1 MVQTRPLESGKT
13 LGGMRMTTSP
23 EDGIDVVVVEHGGL
37 REITA
42 TALPHAGEDLASLLL
57 RLSRVWGDLGAEFL
71 IMRVFGNSDAFP
83 SCTKTLREFYG
94 PIDWPVVHIQGG
106 SCFGQ
111 EVAGIQVHAV
121 ADVRVDTI
129 RSDGRPVGRVFEDD
143 FARYCVLGN
152 LHSSDPSRS
161 RETQTRDTIEQMM
174 EVLDSAGMDI
184 HNLAR
189 TWFFIDDILGWYPAF
204 NRVRSEIYSAEG
216 VFDRYVPASTG
227 IGGCNPG
234 GTAVLASAL
243 GVQGKEAGVT
253 VREIPSPLQCP
264 AVDYGSSFS
273 RAAELVTPDCRSVF
287 VSGTA
292 SIDSE
297 GVSANQGDVDAQIAH
312 TLEIVGAILKSRKMD
327 FTDVTRGNAYFKDP
341 AGATFLERHGSRHG
355 LPASRVVISHC
366 DVCRDDLLFELEV
379 NAVKAE
385 EAV

>member
-1 MVQTRPLESGKT
+1 VGVP
-13 LGGMRMTTSP
+13 TST
-23 EDGIDVVVVEHGGL
+23 EDGIDVVFLEHGGL
-37 REITA
+37 REIIA
-42 TALPHAGEDLASLLL
+42 TALPRAGDDLASLLH
-57 RLSRVWGDLGAEFL
+57 RLGRVWRDLGAELL
-71 IMRVFGNSDAFP
+71 IMRVFGSSDAFP
-83 SCTKTLREFYG
+83 SCTKILRELFG
-94 PIDWPVVHIQGG
+94 PMDWPLVCVQGG

-111 EVAGIQVHAV
+111 DVAGIQLHAV
-121 ADVRVDTI
+121 AGSRVDTI
-129 RSDGRPVGRVFEDD
+129 RIDGRPVGRVFEDD

-152 LHSSDPSRS
+152 LQSSDPSRS
-161 RETQTRDTIEQMM
+161 REIQTSDTIEQMM
-174 EVLDSAGMDI
+174 GGLTSAGMDI
-184 HNLAR
+184 HNLVR

-227 IGGCNPG
+227 IGGCNPHR
-234 GTAVLASAL
+234 TAVVASAL
-243 GVQGKEAGVT
+243 GVQGKEEGVT

-292 SIDSE
+292 SIDPE
-297 GVSANQGDVDAQIAH
+297 GVSANQGNVDAQIAH

-341 AGATFLERHGSRHG
+341 AGATFLERHGSRQG

-379 NAVKAE
+379 NAVRVE
-385 EAV
+385 EAG